1 MVFQTSTITVQSDES
16 AQSGLPML
24 GDLQGQVLEPLRTG
38 VRVRSTAFKGS
49 GTGSWVGL
57 S

>member
-38 VRVRSTAFKGS
+38 VREGYEVRRLRGQVL
-49 GTGSWVGL
+49 GRGL
-57 S
+57 G